1 MKGIILAGGSGSR
14 LYPLTNTT
22 SKQLLPVYDKPMIYY
37 PLATLMLFGI
47 KDILIISTPQDTP
60 NIEKLFGD
68 GSNLGLMIE
77 YRIQDEPK
85 GIAQAF
91 TIGAD
96 FIGNDDVCLILGDN
110 IFYMGDQLKFFREEV
125 AHIPSGS
132 GWSSLTGTTGRF
144 RLKKNPNSRNQ
155 TMRLSACI
163 STSPTWWKKPAA

>member
-60 NIEKLFGD
+60 NIEKLFGN
-68 GSNLGLMIE
+68 GANLGLTIE
-77 YRIQDEPK
+77 YRIQAEPK

-96 FIGNDDVCLILGDN
+96 FIGNEDV
-110 IFYMGDQLKFFREEV
+110 
-125 AHIPSGS
+125 
-132 GWSSLTGTTGRF
+132 
-144 RLKKNPNSRNQ
+144 
-155 TMRLSACI
+155 
-163 STSPTWWKKPAA
+163 